1 VSPALSKKLEK
12 LVGSEAIGLL
22 GAAMLVGGIAYV
34 WLGRLKDKTSAPDFG
49 DSSVP
54 AARQQRE
61 GHYHL
66 KLGMPDPKL
75 RSDQVGTD
83 RASENARADKALS
96 DAKNVHEIAAA
107 SDCPAAAANLDIAAK
122 LLKIGDFEGV
132 REIADIVVESDDSTP
147 QQKIQA
153 QTLKRQCNP
162 R

>member
-34 WLGRLKDKTSAPDFG
+34 WLGRLKDKTSAGDFV

-61 GHYHL
+61 SHYHL

-75 RSDQVGTD
+75 RSDNVGPD
-83 RASENARADKALS
+83 LAAENARADKSLS
-96 DAKNVHEIAAA
+96 AANNHNKIEESA
-107 SDCPAAAANLDIAAK
+107 DCPAAIANLDIAAK

-132 REIADIVVESDDSTP
+132 REIADLVIESGDATA

-153 QTLKRQCNP
+153 QTLRRQCSP